1 IEAWKCTFSHIIEN
15 RRQSSLIIY
24 LASKAKKCTLTPFL
38 WFSRFGVEI
47 VSGTGYSSV
56 SFFICTNGLCL
67 LIFANLIAPF
77 PLSAPLP
84 YLLLL

>member
-1 IEAWKCTFSHIIEN
+1 MYSDPIFGRW
-15 RRQSSLIIY
+15 
-24 LASKAKKCTLTPFL
+24 KCTLTPFL

-47 VSGTGYSSV
+47 VCGKGYSSV

-84 YLLLL
+84 YSPLPYLLVRRMPKYLLLT